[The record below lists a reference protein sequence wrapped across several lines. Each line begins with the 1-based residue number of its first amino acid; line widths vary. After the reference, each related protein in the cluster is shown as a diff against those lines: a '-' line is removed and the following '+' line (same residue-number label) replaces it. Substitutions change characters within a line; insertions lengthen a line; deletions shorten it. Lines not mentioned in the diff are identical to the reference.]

1 MTLPRDREEDFRVNI
16 LILIQDQV
24 RIVLEGYKV
33 LLDMLEKF
41 VNGEKTNVIEELYQR
56 VLKNDE
62 SAKDTNRTV
71 EKEITN
77 IGALLSSRENF
88 VRLTAEIDRIADITE
103 GAAFRIL
110 NLSRMKTKLGKN
122 ISRLFMELGQAVLS
136 TLTTMREALL
146 ATTLNSSTLYTKIKE
161 TEENEKKCDDL
172 YRDLDLELLKS
183 DLKIP
188 QLLLCREVAEMIEDI
203 SDRAERI
210 VDILRAL
217 SVAVF

>member
-16 LILIQDQV
+16 LTLIQDQV

-41 VNGEKTNVIEELYQR
+41 VNGEKTNVIEELYQEI
-56 VLKNDE
+56 LKNDE
-62 SAKDTNRTV
+62 SAKNMNRTV

-77 IGALLSSRENF
+77 VGALLSSRENC
-88 VRLTAEIDRIADITE
+88 VRLTAAIDRIADITE

-122 ISRLFMELGQAVLS
+122 ISKLFMDLGQAVLS

-203 SDRAERI
+203 SDHAERI

-217 SVAVF
+217 SVAVL

>member
-16 LILIQDQV
+16 LTLIQDQV
-24 RIVLEGYKV
+24 RVILEGYKV

-41 VNGEKTNVIEELYQR
+41 VSGEKTNVIEELYQK
-56 VLKNDE
+56 VLRNDE
-62 SAKDTNRTV
+62 NAKETNRTV
-71 EKEITN
+71 EREITN
-77 IGALLSSRENF
+77 VGALLTSRENF

-122 ISRLFMELGQAVLS
+122 ISRLFMDLGQAVLS
-136 TLTTMREALL
+136 TLVSMREALL

-217 SVAVF
+217 SVAVL

>member
-16 LILIQDQV
+16 LTLIQDQV

-41 VNGEKTNVIEELYQR
+41 VNGEKTNVIEELYQEI
-56 VLKNDE
+56 LKNDE
-62 SAKDTNRTV
+62 SAKNMNRTV

-77 IGALLSSRENF
+77 VGALLSSRENF

-122 ISRLFMELGQAVLS
+122 ISKLFMDLGQAVLS

-203 SDRAERI
+203 SDHAERI

-217 SVAVF
+217 SVAVL

>member
-1 MTLPRDREEDFRVNI
+1 MTLPRDREEDFRINI
-16 LILIQDQV
+16 LTLIQDQV

-41 VNGEKTNVIEELYQR
+41 VNGEKTNVIEELYQEI
-56 VLKNDE
+56 LKNDE
-62 SAKDTNRTV
+62 SAKDMNRTV

-77 IGALLSSRENF
+77 VGALLSSRENF

-122 ISRLFMELGQAVLS
+122 ISKLFMDLGQAVLS

-217 SVAVF
+217 SVAVL